1 MEGEVNGFAR
11 GRGGERLCKGI
22 RDLKKKKFDYRVL
35 RNYDGRKEKL
45 YS

>member
-11 GRGGERLCKGI
+11 GRGGKRLCKGF
-22 RDLKKKKFDYRVL
+22 RDLKKKIEYRVL